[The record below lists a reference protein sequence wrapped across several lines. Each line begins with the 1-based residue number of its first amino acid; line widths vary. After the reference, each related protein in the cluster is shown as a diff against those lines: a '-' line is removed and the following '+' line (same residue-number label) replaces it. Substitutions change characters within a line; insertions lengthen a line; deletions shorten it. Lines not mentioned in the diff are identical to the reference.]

1 MASKKMLHACLRV
14 ENLEA
19 SQEFYEKAFGFKETR
34 RKDYPEHKFT
44 LVYLALPGDE
54 FEIELTYNYDHGPY
68 VVGDG
73 FSHLALSSDDLEGDN
88 AKHKALGYP
97 TTDLSGLPGNP
108 GRYYFVTDPD
118 GYRVEVIRAD

>member
-14 ENLEA
+14 ENLEV
-19 SQEFYEKAFGFKETR
+19 SQKFYEEAFGFKETR

-44 LVYLALPGDE
+44 LVYLALEGDD

-68 VVGDG
+68 IVGDG

-88 AKHKALGYP
+88 AKHKELGYP
-97 TTDLSGLPGNP
+97 TTDIKGLPGTL

>member
-1 MASKKMLHACLRV
+1 MASLKMLHACLRV

-19 SQEFYEKAFGFKETR
+19 SQKFYEEAFGFEVTR

-44 LVYLALPGDE
+44 LVYMALPGDE
-54 FEIELTYNYDHGPY
+54 FEIELTYNYGHGPY
-68 VVGDG
+68 VIGDG
-73 FSHLALSSDDLEGDN
+73 FSHLALSSNDLEGDN
-88 AKHKALGYP
+88 AKHKSLGYP

-108 GRYYFVTDPD
+108 GHYYFVTDPD

>member
-19 SQEFYEKAFGFKETR
+19 SQAFYEKAFGFKETR
-34 RKDYPEHKFT
+34 RKEYPDHKFT
-44 LVYLALPGDE
+44 LVYLALEGDD

-68 VVGDG
+68 IVGDG

-88 AKHKALGYP
+88 EKHKALGYP
-97 TTDLSGLPGNP
+97 TTDIKGLPGSP

>member
-1 MASKKMLHACLRV
+1 MASLKMLHACLRV
-14 ENLEA
+14 KNLEA
-19 SQEFYEKAFGFKETR
+19 SQKFYEEGFGFKETR
-34 RKDYPEHKFT
+34 RKDYPDHQFT
-44 LVYLALPGDE
+44 LVYLALPGDD

-68 VVGDG
+68 IVGYG
-73 FSHLALSSDDLEGDN
+73 FSHLALSSDDLEADN

-97 TTDLSGLPGNP
+97 TTDIKGLPGSP

>member
-19 SQEFYEKAFGFKETR
+19 SQKFYEEGFGFKETR
-34 RKDYPEHKFT
+34 RKDYPKHKFT
-44 LVYLALPGDE
+44 LVYLALDGDD

-68 VVGDG
+68 IVGDG

-88 AKHKALGYP
+88 EKHKALGYP
-97 TTDLSGLPGNP
+97 TTDIKGLPGSP

>member
-1 MASKKMLHACLRV
+1 MLHACLRV

-19 SQEFYEKAFGFKETR
+19 SQKFYEEGFGFKETR

-44 LVYLALPGDE
+44 LVYLALEGDD

-68 VVGDG
+68 IVGDG

-97 TTDLSGLPGNP
+97 TTDIKGLPGSQ